1 MKNLIL
7 LSIVFLGACT
17 SAIKDDKSEKE
28 EPASDAMEVVE
39 EFRPVPTENLSMKS
53 REDMIGYWV
62 GWFIPVVADSL
73 REYKATGEWLRWD
86 GSNKINVSIDSFNND
101 SVFGH
106 SVVAN
111 NYQTFKGI
119 IKNDKNGFSAIVYE
133 PGADKHDGMFK
144 FEIPSNDSILKG
156 TWEAYKDLKTKF
168 RRYSLSKRI
177 FKYDASNMLSG
188 GYADWEK
195 FKEPD
200 WIAGDT
206 IELPGEP
213 DLIMTKEE
221 LANNMDMDVSE
232 INDDNYQDLFDEF
245 VKWEREYY
253 SEYFATTGQLNDLN
267 SSARLLTQAEVENL
281 TKADLYVLRNS
292 IYARHGYSFR
302 KRQLRAYFDK
312 QDWYI
317 PVHANIKSDLTE
329 IEKKNIQL
337 LLKYEE
343 HAEEYYDEFGR
354 G

>member
-7 LSIVFLGACT
+7 LSILFLGACT
-17 SAIKDDKSEKE
+17 STIKDDKSEKE
-28 EPASDAMEVVE
+28 EPASEGGE
-39 EFRPVPTENLSMKS
+39 LKGEFRPDPNGNFIVNE
-53 REDMIGYWV
+53 REDLIGYWV
-62 GWFIPVVADSL
+62 GWFIPDVADSL

-133 PGADKHDGMFK
+133 RGADKHDGMFK
-144 FEIPSNDSILKG
+144 FEIPSNDSIMKG
-156 TWEAYKDLKTKF
+156 TWEAYEDLKTKF

-177 FKYDASNMLSG
+177 FKYNASNMLSG
-188 GYADWEK
+188 GYADWAKYKDLSRQRYGQIHLE
-195 FKEPD
+195 D
-200 WIAGDT
+200 MT
-206 IELPGEP
+206 I
-213 DLIMTKEE
+213 DLSKEE
-221 LANNMDMDVSE
+221 IANYFDIPVNSISDEDIQGYIDDILAME
-232 INDDNYQDLFDEF
+232 G
-245 VKWEREYY
+245 EYDK
-253 SEYFATTGQLNDLN
+253 EYFATTEQLNDLN